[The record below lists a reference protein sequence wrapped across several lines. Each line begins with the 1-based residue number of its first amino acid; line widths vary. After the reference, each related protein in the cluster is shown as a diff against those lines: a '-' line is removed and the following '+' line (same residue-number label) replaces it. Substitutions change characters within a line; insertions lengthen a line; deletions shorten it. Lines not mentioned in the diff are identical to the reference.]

1 MSVDLK
7 QMELKELAKHYFSKK
22 YLYHE
27 LEQKLQG
34 KSGQKW
40 NLNGVIE
47 TNGKKFAVLIKD
59 WDRPCGI
66 NQVRQIEKICKD
78 LFYDGAILISNQ
90 YSASAVNLG
99 EKTGVQILTRFEL
112 EKKIRG

>member
-1 MSVDLK
+1 MSMDLK
-7 QMELKELAKHYFSKK
+7 QLELKELAKRYFSKK
-22 YLYHE
+22 YLYQE
-27 LEQKLQG
+27 LEQKVQG

-40 NLNGVIE
+40 NLSGVIE
-47 TNGKKFAVLIKD
+47 SNGKKFAVLIKD

-78 LFYDGAILISNQ
+78 LFYDGAVLISNQ

-99 EKTGVQILTRFEL
+99 EKIGVQIMTRDEI
-112 EKKIRG
+112 ERKIKG

>member
-1 MSVDLK
+1 MSMDLK
-7 QMELKELAKHYFSKK
+7 QCELKDLAKRYFSKK
-22 YLYHE
+22 YLYQE
-27 LEQKLQG
+27 LEQKVQG

-40 NLNGVIE
+40 SLTGVIDA
-47 TNGKKFAVLIKD
+47 NGKKFAVLIKD

-78 LFYDGAILISNQ
+78 LFYDGAVLISNQ

-99 EKTGVQILTRFEL
+99 EKIGVQIMTRFEL